1 MAGEGPVDRLVPGLA
16 IDAAAPPSVDEV
28 VDALVDVDLVVVEN
42 LLTIPLNLPASRVV
56 AAALR
61 GRPALLHHH
70 DPPWHRARFAH
81 VTELP
86 ADDPSWRHVA
96 ISRLRGSA

>member
-1 MAGEGPVDRLVPGLA
+1 M
-16 IDAAAPPSVDEV
+16 
-28 VDALVDVDLVVVEN
+28 
-42 LLTIPLNLPASRVV
+42 
-56 AAALR
+56 LR

-86 ADDPSWRHVA
+86 ADDPAWRHIA
-96 ISRLRGSA
+96 ISRLAAAELVERGIRADVVYNAIEPDDDAGAG